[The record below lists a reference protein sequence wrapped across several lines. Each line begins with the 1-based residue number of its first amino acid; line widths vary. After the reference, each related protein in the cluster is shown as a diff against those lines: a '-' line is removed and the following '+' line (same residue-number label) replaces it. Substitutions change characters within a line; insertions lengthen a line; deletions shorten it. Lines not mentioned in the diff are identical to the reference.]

1 MKRLSMTLLELEKQ
15 FKTDEDCIEY
25 LTKVRWPDGF
35 VCPKCE
41 LSNYSKLSSRLYQC
55 NTCRKQTSVISGT
68 IFHKTHIPLYIWFRV
83 IYLVAEDKGGVSS
96 TRIARLFG
104 IQQKTAWL
112 MLHKIRTAM
121 QARNELS
128 KLKGRIE
135 LDEAF
140 FNREARK
147 YQSEPKTET
156 QVIVLVEE
164 KDDHAGKLQVQL
176 CPEASAVNI
185 RRTVLETTK
194 SGQKHQFIT
203 DGWTAHRELLRMGHE
218 ADIQALPGKEGS
230 KKMPW
235 VHTFISLMRRFL
247 VGTYHGVSP
256 RLLLLY
262 LDEFVFRAN
271 RRFSQSGIWPSLV
284 RACVFTQPMTFA
296 ELNG

>member
-1 MKRLSMTLLELEKQ
+1 MKTLPMTVLELEKQ
-15 FKTDEDCIEY
+15 FKTDEDCIEH
-25 LTKVRWPDGF
+25 LAKVRWPDGF

-41 LSNYSKLSSRLYQC
+41 LSVYCKLSSRLYQC
-55 NTCRKQTSVISGT
+55 NICRKQTSVISGT
-68 IFHKTHIPLYIWFRV
+68 IFHKTHIPLLIWFRV
-83 IYLVAEDKGGVSS
+83 IYLVAEDKGGISS
-96 TRIARLFG
+96 TRIARQFG

-112 MLHKIRTAM
+112 MLHKIRVAM
-121 QARNELS
+121 QARNELT
-128 KLKGRIE
+128 KLKGTIE

-140 FNREARK
+140 FNGEARK
-147 YQSEPKTET
+147 NQPDPKTET
-156 QVIVLVEE
+156 QIIVVVEE
-164 KDDHAGKLQVQL
+164 RDDHAGKLHVQL
-176 CPEASAVNI
+176 CPEATSANI

-194 SGQKHQFIT
+194 PGQKHQFKT
-203 DGWTAHRELLRMGHE
+203 DGLNAHWVLRRMGHD

-230 KKMPW
+230 KKLPW

-271 RRFSQSGIWPSLV
+271 RRFNQSGVWPSLI
-284 RACVFTQPMTFA
+284 RACVFAQPVTFA